1 MASHIRWAC
10 AVGFLAM
17 GIWGAQRHVR
27 LAASSASGGR
37 SVVLAELFTSEGCS
51 SCPPADEVLSQLVHS
66 QPVAGV
72 ELLGLGEHVDYWDRL
87 GWRDPFSSALFS
99 SRQSNYDAR
108 VFHRNEVYTPQL
120 VIDGRLQRVGS
131 DVDSIR
137 RAIKEAAD
145 APKADV
151 NVTVTPRS
159 DRELSARVRVE
170 MPASLKFA
178 ATVDVLVAVTEDSL
192 VSEVRRGENHG
203 RTLRHSAVVRSLTSI
218 ATLQPP
224 ERTWAMTAPI
234 AREADWTLANLR
246 VIGFLQERESRRIIG
261 AGSAPVAALP
271 DSR

>member
-1 MASHIRWAC
+1 MA
-10 AVGFLAM
+10 
-17 GIWGAQRHVR
+17 
-27 LAASSASGGR
+27 GGCFDR
-37 SVVLAELFTSEGCS
+37 K
-51 SCPPADEVLSQLVHS
+51 
-66 QPVAGV
+66 GV
-72 ELLGLGEHVDYWDRL
+72 
-87 GWRDPFSSALFS
+87 S
-99 SRQSNYDAR
+99 
-108 VFHRNEVYTPQL
+108 TPQL

-151 NVTVTPRS
+151 NVIVTARS

-192 VSEVRRGENHG
+192 VSEVRRGGNHG

-224 ERTWAMTAPI
+224 ERPWALTAPI
-234 AREADWTLANLR
+234 ARAADWTLGRAH
-246 VIGFLQERESRRIIG
+246 V
-261 AGSAPVAALP
+261 
-271 DSR
+271 